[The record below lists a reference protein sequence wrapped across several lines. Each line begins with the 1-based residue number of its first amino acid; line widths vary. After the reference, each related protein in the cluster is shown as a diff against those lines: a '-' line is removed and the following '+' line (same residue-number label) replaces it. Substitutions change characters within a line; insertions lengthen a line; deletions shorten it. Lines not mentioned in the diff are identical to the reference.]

1 MWGYLLIRSS
11 TMDKN
16 TRREFLK
23 KTTTTSLAIGAIAMV
38 GCGDS
43 KGNSRIEKKF
53 AKNEIL
59 YNGNTKYWKEYYST
73 AR

>member
-1 MWGYLLIRSS
+1 MS
-11 TMDKN
+11 KN
-16 TRREFLK
+16 TRRSFLK
-23 KTTTTSLAIGAIAMV
+23 TATMTSLAVGTMTMV

-43 KGNSRIEKKF
+43 RGNSRMAEKKF

-73 AR
+73 AK